1 MKGRKLKS
9 YQECWWFSGQDS
21 VLLTQGKWVQSWSGS
36 LYSTRCMAK
45 KKKNSDNFMPQEIT
59 YKGKRNVKNTSIWR
73 LNNIQLNNKWITEET
88 KDERTFWRQMKIKTQ

>member
-1 MKGRKLKS
+1 MLVVQWSR
-9 YQECWWFSGQDS
+9 FSAS
-21 VLLTQGKWVQSWSGS
+21 NTREMGS
-36 LYSTRCMAK
+36 ILVRELIFHTLHGK